1 MNYYPK
7 SKPEWLVKHLNAKRE
22 ARLQKRR
29 EAYQAKKRL
38 EQIREALR
46 FGNASY
52 QDLIDLADMRAHISW
67 KDAELLEPA
76 GIPEDVY
83 NLMNGETDTKN
94 TAYSIYVDNVGEVD
108 TFKSK
113 KEAVKE
119 YLIWIEE
126 SDKPYGRASG
136 ESVYL
141 FRNGE
146 PVCEYL
152 KNNETEGVTK

>member
-1 MNYYPK
+1 MKNTK
-7 SKPEWLVKHLNAKRE
+7 QRNE
-22 ARLQKRR
+22 RR
-29 EAYQAKKRL
+29 RVTYHAKKRL
-38 EQIREALR
+38 EEIRKELHN
-46 FGNASY
+46 GSLSY
-52 QDLIDLADMRAHISW
+52 QDLCDLAELKSFIFWD
-67 KDAELLEPA
+67 DVELLEPA

-83 NLMNGETDTKN
+83 NLMNGEADCKN
-94 TAYSIYVDNVGEVD
+94 TTYSIYVDNVGQVD

-113 KEAVKE
+113 KHAVRE

-126 SDKPYGRASG
+126 SDKPYGRTAG

-152 KNNETEGVTK
+152 KNNETEGVTT